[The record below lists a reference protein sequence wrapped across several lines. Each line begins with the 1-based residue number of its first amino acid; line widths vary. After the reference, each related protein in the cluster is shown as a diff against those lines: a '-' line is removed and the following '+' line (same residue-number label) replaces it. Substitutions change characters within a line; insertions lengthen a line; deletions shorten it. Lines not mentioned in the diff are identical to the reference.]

1 MLWFLPEFS
10 PILHPACHGRSQK
23 LGGPGS
29 ILREGGGGGLGSR
42 VDFFFG
48 GGAGGGGGG
57 LGQKEK
63 SPDFRCPEVGI
74 SAHTTKGMEILN

>member
-10 PILHPACHGRSQK
+10 SILHPACHGRSQK

-29 ILREGGGGGLGSR
+29 ILREGGGGRGLGLR
-42 VDFFFG
+42 VDFL
-48 GGAGGGGGG
+48 GG
-57 LGQKEK
+57 LGGLAQKEK

-74 SAHTTKGMEILN
+74 SETVNEIP